1 MDGKLATINEADR
14 ITILGAMPM
23 KPRTELSMQL
33 YDMLIERGYHEKLCD
48 AITQRL
54 NTDYTATRMIGYLS
68 HYSNLPE
75 EEVVDEMIAI
85 LSERD
90 ALIKKKETEHA
101 QAVINEI
108 YMYGLGVEND
118 ESAGE

>member
-1 MDGKLATINEADR
+1 
-14 ITILGAMPM
+14 M
-23 KPRTELSMQL
+23 KQRTELSMQL
-33 YDMLIERGYHEKLCD
+33 YDMLIERGYHRELCD

-75 EEVVDEMIAI
+75 EEIVDEMIAI

-108 YMYGLGVEND
+108 YMYGLGVED
-118 ESAGE
+118 DSSEEGTE

>member
-1 MDGKLATINEADR
+1 
-14 ITILGAMPM
+14 M
-23 KPRTELSMQL
+23 KSRTELSMQL

-54 NTDYTATRMIGYLS
+54 NTDYTAARMIGYLS

-75 EEVVDEMIAI
+75 EEIVDEMIAI

-90 ALIKKKETEHA
+90 AFIKKKELEHA
-101 QAVINEI
+101 QATINEI
-108 YMYGLGVEND
+108 YLYGLGVEEEED
-118 ESAGE
+118 VGA